1 MWNILQILTFVEY
14 FLSLVY
20 TIVKG
25 GKEMQQEMQNI
36 VLFDKI
42 SQNSLEQMISCF
54 KPVLKS
60 FQTGE
65 TIMQKSYAD
74 KKIGVLLN
82 GTAHL
87 YYFDANG
94 TSAVLEH
101 YTENSV
107 FGEYFML
114 PIESF
119 EYLIV
124 ADSQCRVLFLDYNH
138 IIHPC
143 EKSCEYH
150 SQLIGNIIQ
159 MTVEKVRML
168 TLRINIMS
176 QKTVRQKILAYLE
189 YQSIINNSD
198 SFTIPMSLVELSDYL
213 CVDRSAVMKELHN
226 LRRQNQIESKGRQF
240 RLLI

>member
-1 MWNILQILTFVEY
+1 MQ
-14 FLSLVY
+14 
-20 TIVKG
+20 KG
-25 GKEMQQEMQNI
+25 MQNI
-36 VLFDKI
+36 VLFEKI
-42 SQNSLEQMISCF
+42 SHSSLDQMLNCF
-54 KPVLKS
+54 KPVIKNFKS
-60 FQTGE
+60 GE
-65 TIMQKSYAD
+65 TIMQKSYTD
-74 KKIGVLLN
+74 KKIGVLLS
-82 GTAHL
+82 GTAHM
-87 YYFDANG
+87 YYFDAGG

-124 ADSQCRVLFLDYNH
+124 ADSNCQVLFMDYHH

-143 EKSCEYH
+143 EKSCEHH

-159 MTVEKVRML
+159 MTVQKVRML

-176 QKTVRQKILAYLE
+176 QKTVRQKIMAYLE
-189 YQSIINNSD
+189 YQSIINNSTC
-198 SFTIPMSLVELSDYL
+198 FTLPISLAELAEYL

-226 LRRQNQIESKGRQF
+226 LRQQKQIESKGRQF
-240 RLLI
+240 KLLV